1 MIDQMSWL
9 GLVVKDIE
17 AATVFYR
24 DKLGLAVD
32 EAESIPGVYTQF
44 KLNGGGAILA
54 LVSRDFEE
62 EVVNQSFDTALMTPD
77 ADATYRQFQAAGV
90 ELMDEPHDMP
100 FGRTFL
106 FHTPDGHVLRV
117 LQSPKQG

>member
-1 MIDQMSWL
+1 MIEQMSWL

-17 AATVFYR
+17 AATAFYR

-32 EAESIPGVYTQF
+32 EAESMPGVYTQF

-54 LVSRDFEE
+54 LVRRDFEQE
-62 EVVNQSFDTALMTPD
+62 MASQSFDTALMTAD
-77 ADATYRQFQAAGV
+77 ADAVYRQFQAAGV
-90 ELMDEPHDMP
+90 EVVGEPHDMP

-117 LQSPKQG
+117 LQAPNQG